1 MKTTEKKLEYIQLR
15 AKGNSYSSIAQTL
28 GISKSTCTS
37 RERELKAEINAQ
49 KEEHLRE
56 LFSSYRLTKEAR
68 VEELGKSLDSINK
81 ALETKDLTELP
92 ADKLLDLKLRYEKE
106 LKAEYTEP
114 LEEAGA
120 DTVTGLLEQYNRLY
134 IDSQSGKY
142 SPAQIKAQLSIL
154 DAKKAILGD
163 LETERLNEF
172 MGLNIRDYT
181 YTYTHR
187 KRGLTA

>member
-1 MKTTEKKLEYIQLR
+1 M
-15 AKGNSYSSIAQTL
+15 
-28 GISKSTCTS
+28 
-37 RERELKAEINAQ
+37 
-49 KEEHLRE
+49 
-56 LFSSYRLTKEAR
+56 
-68 VEELGKSLDSINK
+68 EELGKSLDSINK

-172 MGLNIRDYT
+172 MGLNT
-181 YTYTHR
+181 
-187 KRGLTA
+187 

>member
-37 RERELKAEINAQ
+37 WERELKAEINAQ

-172 MGLNIRDYT
+172 MGLNT
-181 YTYTHR
+181 
-187 KRGLTA
+187 